1 MSTLHN
7 AHALG
12 IQAPMQGA
20 WAWAHVLGMW
30 DRAPYPSLYS
40 WGVFGFFF
48 FSFRRFFWIHF
59 WNLFGPFYLDPSIHF
74 FFITL
79 YKHF

>member
-1 MSTLHN
+1 MSILHN

-12 IQAPMQGA
+12 IQAPIQGA

-48 FSFRRFFWIHF
+48 SLLEDSFGFIFGIFFIHF
-59 WNLFGPFYLDPSIHF
+59 IWMHQFTF
-74 FFITL
+74 FS
-79 YKHF
+79 